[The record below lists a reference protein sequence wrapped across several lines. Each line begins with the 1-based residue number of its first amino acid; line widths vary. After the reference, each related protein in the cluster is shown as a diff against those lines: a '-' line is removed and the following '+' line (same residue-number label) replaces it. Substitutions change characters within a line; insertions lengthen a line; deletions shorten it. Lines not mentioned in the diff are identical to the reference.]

1 MKKLTITNK
10 AEEIE
15 VIRALAENPTYFADY
30 FSGEN
35 DIKQMIMNIERD
47 HPLLTDTEFVVQSQ
61 IIQDDLKR
69 QIKEKDE
76 FIEETLELLNKATK
90 DLSQSENCLAETR
103 ELLRLEKERAQ
114 WFLRDFLQKEYIGS
128 ITEVNPKLYFGQS
141 EILMAKLHTNIQ
153 LTKDEL
159 NIIESILNPLIES
172 ILNHPQS

>member
-103 ELLRLEKERAQ
+103 ELLHREKERAQ
-114 WFLRDFLQKEYIGS
+114 WFLRDWLKFQNDNECGYPDPRK
-128 ITEVNPKLYFGQS
+128 YFRAS
-141 EILMAKLHTNIQ
+141 EILMAKLYTNIP
-153 LTKDEL
+153 LNHEEL
-159 NIIESILNPLIES
+159 KMIESTLNP
-172 ILNHPQS
+172 PQS